1 MAQSLKVLLLSP
13 YPEMLHHAL
22 DMTGDSYVHYDD
34 NGWVDSFDHAD
45 YDFVVS
51 FGHRALIKD
60 PFILESYKDKMI
72 NIHLSFLPW
81 NRGADPNFWSWF
93 DDTPKGVTIHRID
106 AGIDTGNIIVQQHL
120 NKWTEGETLKS
131 SYYYLLGKAKGL
143 FEDNWKNIRR
153 DALPTRKP
161 EPDVG
166 STHKK
171 ADKDVWFNQLSG
183 GWDTPV
189 REVRKLGK
197 SYRSS
202 QDSQKEDRGPRVR
215 KHRQQ
220 TLPEL

>member
-1 MAQSLKVLLLSP
+1 MRVLILSP

-22 DMTGDSYVHYDD
+22 DMAGDTY
-34 NGWVDSFDHAD
+34 GVDGESIDIDEAEFII
-45 YDFVVS
+45 S
-51 FGHRALIKD
+51 FGHRQIIKE
-60 PFILESYKDKMI
+60 PILSSFRDRII
-72 NIHLSFLPW
+72 NIHPSFLPW